1 MLENIYIKIRLALR
15 NFVIK
20 RPFLDLYFGNYLVN
34 FDMAIRKLGILKN
47 DNKYFIYHNG
57 FKINYLKDDY
67 SLINFIKTNND
78 YEESTRKVVERIL
91 KKGDIFLDLGSHIG
105 FYALIAARIVGE
117 AGHVYAFEPTPAT
130 RDTLNKN
137 VADNNLSKII
147 TVESFGV
154 SDCSENVH
162 FIVNSNS
169 SECNKIAQS
178 NEGVENLITIET
190 ISIDN
195 YAILN
200 NIKRIALVKM
210 DIEGAEYRAIRVMGK
225 IISENPDIKL
235 IFEYNKKIMDENDSS
250 SVKIFNI
257 LKELGFNKFTII
269 YRGEIDIEIP
279 RDFESI
285 DLYSKRDN
293 INILA
298 QKVGNWL

>member
-1 MLENIYIKIRLALR
+1 MLEIIYIKVRLALR

-34 FDMAIRKLGILKN
+34 FDIAIRKLGILKK
-47 DNKYFIYHNG
+47 DDKFYIYHNG
-57 FKINYLKDDY
+57 FKLNYIKDDY
-67 SLINFIKTNND
+67 SLIDFIKTNND
-78 YEESTRKVVERIL
+78 YEGATREVVERIL

-105 FYALIAARIVGE
+105 FYALIAARIIGDT
-117 AGHVYAFEPTPAT
+117 GHVYAFEPTPAT
-130 RDTLNKN
+130 RDTLSKN
-137 VADNNLSKII
+137 IVDNNLSNII
-147 TVESFGV
+147 TVESFGI
-154 SDCSENVH
+154 SDRSENVY

-169 SECNKIAQS
+169 SECNKISQS
-178 NEGVENLITIET
+178 DEGVENVITIKT
-190 ISIDN
+190 ISIDD

-200 NIKRIALVKM
+200 NIKKIDLVKM
-210 DIEGAEYRAIRVMGK
+210 DIEGAEYQAIMGMRN

-250 SVKIFNI
+250 GVKIFNL

-269 YRGEIDIEIP
+269 YRGEIDIDIP
-279 RDFESI
+279 RDFELI

-298 QKVGNWL
+298 RKVKN

>member
-1 MLENIYIKIRLALR
+1 MLEIIYIKVRLALR

-34 FDMAIRKLGILKN
+34 FDIAIRKLGILKK
-47 DNKYFIYHNG
+47 DDKFYIYHNG
-57 FKINYLKDDY
+57 FKLNYIKDDY
-67 SLINFIKTNND
+67 SLIDFIKTNND
-78 YEESTRKVVERIL
+78 YEGATRKVVERIL

-105 FYALIAARIVGE
+105 FYALIAARIVSE
-117 AGHVYAFEPTPAT
+117 SGHVYAFEPTPAT

-137 VADNNLSKII
+137 IIDNNLSNII
-147 TVESFGV
+147 TVESFGI
-154 SDCSENVH
+154 SDRSEKVY

-169 SECNKIAQS
+169 SECNKIS
-178 NEGVENLITIET
+178 RSGIESENIITIKT
-190 ISIDN
+190 ISVDD

-200 NIKRIALVKM
+200 NIQKIDLVKM
-210 DIEGAEYRAIRVMGK
+210 DIEGAEYQAIMGMRK

-235 IFEYNKKIMDENDSS
+235 IFEYNKKILDENDSS
-250 SVKIFNI
+250 GVKIFNL

-269 YRGEIDIEIP
+269 YRGEIDIDIQ
-279 RDFESI
+279 RDFELI

-298 QKVGNWL
+298 QKVKN